1 MGDSMSKLTACLL
14 VVLTAGC
21 ATSTTKDQFAGSCPN
36 AGVVKHEE
44 PQLVT
49 AARTNNTDKLK
60 ALIASGVDINSAN
73 MYCESALL
81 WAALNG
87 HSETAELLL
96 NKGADVNIKDDIGR
110 TPLMMAS
117 AYGHASIVEILLG
130 KGADVNSHI
139 DKYVFAVWSKNE
151 TDLIEVMFERDHRSY
166 ERPLYDSGVSR
177 FLNPYTGGW
186 AISNRRIIVHGDTA
200 LVFAARFG
208 YSSIAQSLLDKG
220 ASVNTK
226 GKNGESPLVWA
237 SRKGHTEVVKILVAR
252 GADLKDRDNPMQLAV
267 SDGHVTTVKVL
278 LDAGADVESVRRIT
292 LIVPPY
298 RLTVGNSVLLNASQK
313 GHSEIVKLL
322 LSKGAD
328 ANAISW
334 PSDNNPITD
343 WGKTALM
350 MAAEAGHTT
359 VVRALLAA
367 NADVNQQRWYQ
378 DKRQSRTYLI
388 RQGDGRTAL
397 MYAAVKGN
405 TEIIEDLLRSG
416 ARINTADIGGDT
428 ALQLAREEGH
438 KTVVQLLKKR
448 GAE

>member
-1 MGDSMSKLTACLL
+1 
-14 VVLTAGC
+14 
-21 ATSTTKDQFAGSCPN
+21 
-36 AGVVKHEE
+36 
-44 PQLVT
+44 
-49 AARTNNTDKLK
+49 
-60 ALIASGVDINSAN
+60 
-73 MYCESALL
+73 
-81 WAALNG
+81 
-87 HSETAELLL
+87 
-96 NKGADVNIKDDIGR
+96 
-110 TPLMMAS
+110 
-117 AYGHASIVEILLG
+117 
-130 KGADVNSHI
+130 
-139 DKYVFAVWSKNE
+139 
-151 TDLIEVMFERDHRSY
+151 
-166 ERPLYDSGVSR
+166 
-177 FLNPYTGGW
+177 
-186 AISNRRIIVHGDTA
+186 
-200 LVFAARFG
+200 
-208 YSSIAQSLLDKG
+208 
-220 ASVNTK
+220 
-226 GKNGESPLVWA
+226 
-237 SRKGHTEVVKILVAR
+237 
-252 GADLKDRDNPMQLAV
+252 MQLAV